1 MPLETGKSKAAFSHN
16 VATEM
21 KAGKPQKQAVA
32 IAYSKARGDALSPSS
47 KFTSGMANKSLKSY
61 EIAGIV
67 AKELYELRKK
77 IREAEDAGKTQRL
90 ADLKELYSRV
100 EREGKAEHE
109 SRPMNFTKA
118 FGRRDAT
125 DTEAAKIDHLH
136 DNVVHIAQ
144 RLTELFG
151 RFEKHMEFHAR
162 KGDKKA
168 DASGSDLVKQAQATA
183 ARLEKVASKTKIKS
197 AKEDFMQAAFAWER
211 TAVHYKRSDMSAAKK
226 EIATADRF
234 AARAIKT
241 IRGDSVHTG
250 KVTLP

>member
-61 EIAGIV
+61 EIAGLV

-109 SRPMNFTKA
+109 SRPINSTKA

-136 DNVVHIAQ
+136 SNVVHIAQ

-168 DASGSDLVKQAQATA
+168 DASTA
-183 ARLEKVASKTKIKS
+183 EEEKRWKIRGLYPDGKRLEFSLN
-197 AKEDFMQAAFAWER
+197 AFD
-211 TAVHYKRSDMSAAKK
+211 YSDAKK
-226 EIATADRF
+226 KAEAKKGGAKITDIVLQETR
-234 AARAIKT
+234 K
-241 IRGDSVHTG
+241 
-250 KVTLP
+250 